1 MMMEHA
7 IENPRAA
14 VNRGTY
20 RPRLQGQ
27 GVAQKQARVRARVV
41 RRGVALAAIAI
52 VLALVF
58 VWTRV
63 RVIQLGYDVSQINR
77 QITELLRQKNQLDA
91 RVAKLKSLERLEA
104 VAKEYFHMRLPA
116 ADEIIF
122 VK

>member
-1 MMMEHA
+1 MENVL
-7 IENPRAA
+7 ENPRAA

-27 GVAQKQARVRARVV
+27 GVAKKQARVRARVV

-52 VLALVF
+52 ALALVF

-63 RVIQLGYDVSQINR
+63 RVIQLGYEVSQINR

-91 RVAKLKSLERLEA
+91 EVAKLKSPERLEA
-104 VAKEYFHMRLPA
+104 VAKEHFHMRLPA
-116 ADEIIF
+116 AGEIVF

>member
-1 MMMEHA
+1 MENVL
-7 IENPRAA
+7 ENPRAA

-27 GVAQKQARVRARVV
+27 GVAKKQAKVRARVV

-52 VLALVF
+52 ALSLVF

-63 RVIQLGYDVSQINR
+63 RVIQLGYEVSQINR

-91 RVAKLKSLERLEA
+91 EVAKLKSPERLEA
-104 VAKEYFHMRLPA
+104 VAKEHFHMRLPEA
-116 ADEIIF
+116 GEIVF